1 MDWQVIVDNLPDFAD
16 GLWITLCLTAIS
28 VVLGL
33 VLAMP
38 IAVARINPVTRPI
51 AYGFVF
57 FFRGTPLLVQFFLV
71 YYGAGQ
77 FREAFEGIGLWR
89 GFFREAW
96 FCGLFTLTLNTAAYT
111 SEILRGAIM
120 AVPRGEVE
128 AARACGM
135 SGWRLYRR
143 IILPKAARLAL
154 PAYGNEVIFLMQA
167 TSLAS
172 LITIMDL
179 TGIAR
184 KLVAKTFAVY
194 EVYLFIGLVYL
205 ILTYL
210 IIFVFRQVERRLNA
224 HRVRAPNQDEGL
236 MRR

>member
-1 MDWQVIVDNLPDFAD
+1 MDWSVVWDNLPDFMD
-16 GLWITLCLTAIS
+16 GLWVTVQLTAIS
-28 VVLGL
+28 VSLGL
-33 VLAMP
+33 ALALP
-38 IAVARINPVTRPI
+38 VAFARVNRYLKPL
-51 AYGFVF
+51 AYGFIF

-77 FREAFEGIGLWR
+77 FRAEFEAAGLWR
-89 GFFREAW
+89 GTFREAW

-111 SEILRGAIM
+111 AEIIRGAIM
-120 AVPRGEVE
+120 AVPRGEIE
-128 AARACGM
+128 AGRACGM
-135 SGWRLYRR
+135 SGATLYRR

-184 KLVAKTFAVY
+184 KLVAKSFAVY
-194 EVYLFIGLVYL
+194 EVYLFTGLIYL
-205 ILTYL
+205 LLTYS
-210 IIFVFRQVERRLNA
+210 IIFVLRRIEKKLNA
-224 HRVRAPNQDEGL
+224 HLPEQPGRGNLRG
-236 MRR
+236 

>member
-1 MDWQVIVDNLPDFAD
+1 MDLSVIIDNLPDFAD
-16 GLWITLCLTAIS
+16 GLWVTIKLTAIS
-28 VVLGL
+28 VTLGL
-33 VLAMP
+33 MLAIP
-38 IAVARINPVTRPI
+38 IAFARINTFTKPI
-51 AYGFVF
+51 AYGFIF

-77 FREAFEGIGLWR
+77 FVEFFKDIGLWR

-111 SEILRGAIM
+111 AEIIRGAIT

-135 SGWRLYRR
+135 SGLKLYRR
-143 IILPKAARLAL
+143 IVLPKAARLAL

-184 KLVAKTFAVY
+184 KLVAKSFAVY
-194 EVYLFIGLVYL
+194 EVYIFVGIVYL
-205 ILTYL
+205 ILTYT
-210 IIFVFRQVERRLNA
+210 IIFVLKRIETKLNA
-224 HRVRAPNQDEGL
+224 HQVRPANTADDTF
-236 MRR
+236 MR

>member
-1 MDWQVIVDNLPDFAD
+1 MDFSIIWDNLPDFAA
-16 GLWITLCLTAIS
+16 GLWVTIQLTVIS

-33 VLAMP
+33 LLAVP
-38 IAVARINPVTRPI
+38 IAFARINSITRPL
-51 AYGFVF
+51 AYGFIF

-77 FREAFEGIGLWR
+77 FVDALKEIGLWK

-111 SEILRGAIM
+111 AEIIRGGIM

-135 SGWRLYRR
+135 SGLKLYRR
-143 IILPKAARLAL
+143 IVLPKAARLAL

-194 EVYLFIGLVYL
+194 EVYIFIGIVYL
-205 ILTYL
+205 ILTYS
-210 IIFVFRQVERRLNA
+210 IIFVLKRIERRLNA
-224 HRVRAPNQDEGL
+224 HQVRPANSVDESL
-236 MRR
+236 MR